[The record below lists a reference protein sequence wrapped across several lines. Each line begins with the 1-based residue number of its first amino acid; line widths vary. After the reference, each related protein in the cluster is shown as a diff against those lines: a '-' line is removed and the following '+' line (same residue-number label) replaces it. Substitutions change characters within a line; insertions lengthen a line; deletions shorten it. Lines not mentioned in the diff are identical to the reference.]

1 MTPTRRL
8 DEDTVARAAHAV
20 AGAFGFSLGLL
31 LGRSR
36 AGRLP
41 EARFALYRL
50 LREADAR
57 ATLHDIG
64 RLLRRDHGAILHGL
78 RRADALASAYRDY
91 AERLAAARDIF
102 AGTAR
107 AEPVSIPRH
116 TTPAKR
122 FPWL

>member
-1 MTPTRRL
+1 MTSSRRL

-64 RLLRRDHGAILHGL
+64 RALRRDHGAILHGL
-78 RRADALASAYRDY
+78 RRSRELASAYRDY
-91 AERLAAARDIF
+91 AERLAAARELF
-102 AGTAR
+102 ASTAH
-107 AEPVSIPRH
+107 AEPVRIPRH
-116 TTPAKR
+116 IPPAKR